1 VERRILSPPA
11 RNDRRSPTP
20 AAVHKREAI
29 RRLKAALAE
38 DRFVLHYQ
46 PIVDARDGRVAG
58 VEALLR
64 WRTPDREPDAVRELL
79 EAAERSP
86 VIFKLENWTLGQA
99 LRAARTWRDAGLTG
113 LRVGVNLSARE
124 FPRADL
130 VQRIRSQLSAAR
142 LPPSALALEI
152 TESSRLRDFGAA
164 ADRLERLAGMGVELW
179 LDDFGTGHS
188 SLEWLSHLPTHGLKI
203 PGTFVE
209 RLFADERC
217 QVIVTR
223 LIELAHD
230 LGLRV
235 VAEEVETAEQR
246 AWLTACGCDLFQGF
260 LLDAPMPAEE
270 LPRALA
276 GAASPPPGRSQP

>member
-1 VERRILSPPA
+1 M
-11 RNDRRSPTP
+11 
-20 AAVHKREAI
+20 HKREAI
-29 RRLKAALAE
+29 RRLKAALQE

-46 PIVDARDGRVAG
+46 PIVGARDGRVAG

-64 WRTPDREPDAVRELL
+64 WRAPDREPDAIRELL

-99 LRAARTWRDAGLTG
+99 LRAARAWRDAGLTG

-130 VQRIRSQLSAAR
+130 VRRIRSQLSAAA

-152 TESSRLRDFGAA
+152 TESSSLRDFDAA
-164 ADRLERLAGMGVELW
+164 ADRLERLADMGVELW

-217 QVIVTR
+217 KVIVPR

-235 VAEEVETAEQR
+235 VAEEVETKEQR
-246 AWLTACGCDLFQGF
+246 DYLAACGCDLFQGYLF
-260 LLDAPMPAEE
+260 HAALPAEE
-270 LPRALA
+270 LPRALV
-276 GAASPPPGRSQP
+276 GAVAPPSARSLP

>member
-1 VERRILSPPA
+1 
-11 RNDRRSPTP
+11 
-20 AAVHKREAI
+20 VHKREAI
-29 RRLKAALAE
+29 RQLKAALEE

-46 PIVDARDGRVAG
+46 PIVDARDGRVAS

-64 WRTPDREPDAVRELL
+64 WRTPDAEHEQDSITALL
-79 EAAERSP
+79 QSAERSP

-99 LRAARTWRDAGLTG
+99 LRAGRGWLDAGLTG

-130 VQRIRSQLSAAR
+130 GRRIRSQLSASR

-152 TESSRLRDFGAA
+152 TESSSMQDFGAA
-164 ADRLERLAGMGVELW
+164 ADRLERLAGMGIELW
-179 LDDFGTGHS
+179 PDDFGTGHS

-203 PGTFVE
+203 PGTFVK

-217 QVIVTR
+217 KVIVTR

-235 VAEEVETAEQR
+235 VAEEVETREQR
-246 AWLTACGCDLFQGF
+246 DYLKSCGCDLFQGF
-260 LLDAPMPAEE
+260 LFYASMPAEE

-276 GAASPPPGRSQP
+276 GAVGPPSRRSLP

>member
-1 VERRILSPPA
+1 VERAPASPAP
-11 RNDRRSPTP
+11 DERRSPTP

-29 RRLKAALAE
+29 RRLKDAMQAG
-38 DRFVLHYQ
+38 RFVLHYQ
-46 PIVDARDGRVAG
+46 PIVSAREGRVAS
-58 VEALLR
+58 VESLLR
-64 WRTPDREPDAVRELL
+64 WRTSDQDQDPVTDLL
-79 EAAERSP
+79 QSVERSP
-86 VIFKLENWTLGQA
+86 VIFKLENWA
-99 LRAARTWRDAGLTG
+99 LDHALQAARTWLDAGLTG

-130 VQRIRSQLSAAR
+130 VRRVRHRLSAAG

-152 TESSRLRDFGAA
+152 TESSSLRDFGAA

-209 RLFADERC
+209 RLFKDERC

-235 VAEEVETAEQR
+235 VAEEVETEEQR
-246 AWLTACGCDLFQGF
+246 DYLAAAECDLFQGF
-260 LLDAPMPAEE
+260 LFHAALPAEE

-276 GAASPPPGRSQP
+276 GAVAAPSTRSLP

>member
-1 VERRILSPPA
+1 VDRPRVTPA
-11 RNDRRSPTP
+11 RDERRSPTP
-20 AAVHKREAI
+20 AAVHKRDAI
-29 RRLKAALAE
+29 RRLKQALVD

-46 PIVDARDGRVAG
+46 PIVGAHDGRAVSA
-58 VEALLR
+58 EALLR
-64 WRTPDREPDAVRELL
+64 WRDPEEDQHAITELL
-79 EAAERSP
+79 QSAERSP
-86 VIFKLENWTLGQA
+86 VIFRLENWALDQA
-99 LRAARTWRDAGLTG
+99 LQAARAWLDAGLN

-130 VQRIRSQLSAAR
+130 GRRIRQRLSSAG

-152 TESSRLRDFGAA
+152 TESSSMSDFGAA
-164 ADRLERLAGMGVELW
+164 ADRLERLAATGIELW

-217 QVIVTR
+217 KVIVPR

-235 VAEEVETAEQR
+235 VAEEVETKEQR
-246 AWLTACGCDLFQGF
+246 DYLAGCGCDLFQGYLF
-260 LLDAPMPAEE
+260 RPALPAEE
-270 LPRALA
+270 LPRALV
-276 GAASPPPGRSQP
+276 GAVAPPSARSLP

>member
-1 VERRILSPPA
+1 VERRILSPSPP
-11 RNDRRSPTP
+11 NDRRSPTP

-29 RRLKAALAE
+29 RRLKAALPE

-86 VIFKLENWTLGQA
+86 VIFKLENWALDQA
-99 LRAARTWRDAGLTG
+99 LQAARVWLDAGLSG

-130 VQRIRSQLSAAR
+130 GRRIRHRLSAAG
-142 LPPSALALEI
+142 LPGSALALEI
-152 TESSRLRDFGAA
+152 TESSCMSDFGAA
-164 ADRLERLAGMGVELW
+164 ADRLERLAATGIELW

-203 PGTFVE
+203 PGTFVK
-209 RLFADERC
+209 RLFTEPRC
-217 QVIVTR
+217 QVIVKR
-223 LIELAHD
+223 AIELAHD

-235 VAEEVETAEQR
+235 VAEEVETKEQR
-246 AWLTACGCDLFQGF
+246 DYLTARGCDLFQGYLF
-260 LLDAPMPAEE
+260 YAAIPAEE
-270 LPRALA
+270 MPRALA
-276 GAASPPPGRSQP
+276 GVVAPPSARSLP